1 MVYNT
6 LIYAENYFVGGIT
19 IHPLGLQKVEEDEWI
34 MTHVFLSQLIM
45 LFFPLGGVVL
55 NPLVYFDKA
64 EESTL
69 SHSMRK
75 QIFVYYRQ
83 CIQRHLYARS
93 HSSIPILSYLR
104 NRVNYY
110 SNGQSASILSKDK
123 VLIFL
128 SKNPPF
134 TMRLESL
141 YQTFPNCRVACLLRD
156 PLQSVPSMISYIAQA
171 R

>member
-1 MVYNT
+1 MYHLDRIVLFSIVNNT
-6 LIYAENYFVGGIT
+6 LIYAENYFVGGFT
-19 IHPLGLQKVEEDEWI
+19 VHPVGLQEVEEDEWV
-34 MTHVFLSQLIM
+34 MAHVFLSQLIM
-45 LFFPLGGVVL
+45 LFFPLGGGVL

-83 CIQRHLYARS
+83 CVQKHLYARS
-93 HSSIPILSYLR
+93 QL
-104 NRVNYY
+104 
-110 SNGQSASILSKDK
+110 GSILSDNKK
-123 VLIFL
+123 LIFL

-141 YQTFPNCRVACLLRD
+141 YDSFPDCRVACLLRD
-156 PLQSVPSMISYIAQA
+156 PLQSVPSMISYIAQV
-171 R
+171 RSYLT